1 MNKPEITKGNWK
13 WGMTGKTKDGFVCA
27 LNSDYTI
34 FDTVSPNPIRE
45 PDKKAISAVPELI
58 DALIET
64 DKDLCVLETTM
75 RQIEKSDSRAE
86 GMVELVIEWRK
97 RNKQALLK
105 AGCYE

>member
-1 MNKPEITKGNWK
+1 MNKPEITGGTWES
-13 WGMTGKTKDGFVCA
+13 DGVFITSSEQPKNVVA
-27 LNSDYTI
+27 H
-34 FDTVSPNPIRE
+34 VSNAHVSKE
-45 PDKKAISAVPELI
+45 QKEANAQAISAVPELI
-58 DALIET
+58 DVLIET

-86 GMVELVIEWRK
+86 GMTNLVIEWRK